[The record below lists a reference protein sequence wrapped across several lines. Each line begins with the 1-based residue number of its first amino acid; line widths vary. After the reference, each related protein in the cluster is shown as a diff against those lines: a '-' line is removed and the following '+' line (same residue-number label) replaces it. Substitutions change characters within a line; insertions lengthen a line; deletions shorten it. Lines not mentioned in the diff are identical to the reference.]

1 MGSKNEIFTQNNR
14 DMIRKHFD
22 IIFVVLVYRNTQD
35 LKDFFAHFAC
45 ENAKVIVV
53 ESYFSESCSSEFK
66 DIAKGNNA
74 DFISVPN
81 KGYGAGNNTGC
92 EYALK
97 KYDFNYLVISN
108 ADIIIQHF
116 DMPIIEEH
124 KDSIIAPKIL
134 NLKGKN
140 QNPSSPFVP
149 NRLVESFALWSYNGN
164 HTKLIWIYFA
174 LSRLK
179 KILFYCISRYRR
191 TIFSAHGAFVII
203 PRNILELL
211 FPLYNEDMFLFN
223 EEEHLGMLA
232 SSKGIKTVYE
242 PKIVVL
248 HKEDGSMKLAS
259 VNEFE
264 RLRQSFNVYYKY
276 WYI

>member
-1 MGSKNEIFTQNNR
+1 
-14 DMIRKHFD
+14 MIRKHFD

-116 DMPIIEEH
+116 DMSIIEEH

-140 QNPSSPFVP
+140 YLFEGIINGEITEQPKGENGFGYDPIFIA
-149 NRLVESFALWSYNGN
+149 NDHNKTFAEMDLQEKSKISHRGIAIQ
-164 HTKLIWIYFA
+164 KLISF
-174 LSRLK
+174 
-179 KILFYCISRYRR
+179 
-191 TIFSAHGAFVII
+191 
-203 PRNILELL
+203 LET
-211 FPLYNEDMFLFN
+211 YNTEN
-223 EEEHLGMLA
+223 
-232 SSKGIKTVYE
+232 
-242 PKIVVL
+242 
-248 HKEDGSMKLAS
+248 
-259 VNEFE
+259 
-264 RLRQSFNVYYKY
+264 Q
-276 WYI
+276 